1 MGLERAKETAADAT
15 SATVEASVEVALDNL
30 PVLAAAMREAGL
42 QGAANILAD
51 SIVGAVAPGALS
63 LVVNYRLNRMQRNVR
78 YLIDELASNPD
89 VVNGR
94 LDALEPVVRSKFV
107 EGPYRDAFLDS
118 VVNENESEKVFQSV
132 NAFVN
137 LMDQE
142 NPSDSFVLTFFDD
155 LSRMSMLDVRV
166 LKLHYRN
173 PLTGFEPEDDCL
185 KLTTEEGVDDGQYR
199 IVREKLCR
207 LGLLGSRNEEKREKN
222 LEATQEVVA
231 ELLKQL
237 DKKNPR
243 LPKPPRIQR
252 ISRSDSFFITSLGR
266 HYLELIRPVS
276 ENQANVRGI

>member
-137 LMDQE
+137 LMD
-142 NPSDSFVLTFFDD
+142 
-155 LSRMSMLDVRV
+155 
-166 LKLHYRN
+166 
-173 PLTGFEPEDDCL
+173 
-185 KLTTEEGVDDGQYR
+185 
-199 IVREKLCR
+199 
-207 LGLLGSRNEEKREKN
+207 
-222 LEATQEVVA
+222 
-231 ELLKQL
+231 
-237 DKKNPR
+237 
-243 LPKPPRIQR
+243 
-252 ISRSDSFFITSLGR
+252 
-266 HYLELIRPVS
+266 
-276 ENQANVRGI
+276 

>member
-107 EGPYRDAFLDS
+107 EGPYR
-118 VVNENESEKVFQSV
+118 
-132 NAFVN
+132 
-137 LMDQE
+137 
-142 NPSDSFVLTFFDD
+142 
-155 LSRMSMLDVRV
+155 
-166 LKLHYRN
+166 
-173 PLTGFEPEDDCL
+173 GF
-185 KLTTEEGVDDGQYR
+185 
-199 IVREKLCR
+199 
-207 LGLLGSRNEEKREKN
+207 S
-222 LEATQEVVA
+222 
-231 ELLKQL
+231 
-237 DKKNPR
+237 
-243 LPKPPRIQR
+243 
-252 ISRSDSFFITSLGR
+252 
-266 HYLELIRPVS
+266 
-276 ENQANVRGI
+276 